1 MKHQNYLFLGGFI
14 QSAVLCVQAKFS
26 FKSYTTVTVYAA
38 GHVKQNMVQAGSFFA
53 SRCRRKK
60 TASTKNFNLL
70 LTSA

>member
-38 GHVKQNMVQAGSFFA
+38 GQL
-53 SRCRRKK
+53 
-60 TASTKNFNLL
+60 STKNFNLL